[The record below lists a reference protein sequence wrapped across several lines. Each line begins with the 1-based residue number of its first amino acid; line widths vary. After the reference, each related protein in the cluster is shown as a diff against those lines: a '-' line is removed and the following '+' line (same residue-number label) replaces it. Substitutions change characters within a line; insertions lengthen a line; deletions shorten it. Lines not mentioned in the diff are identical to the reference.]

1 MENES
6 DSLRKELTD
15 VRRQL
20 TNCIAERDKY
30 NSSCRELRDHV
41 KRVEGERR
49 DAARARD
56 EAYHKIAGKIYTMVK
71 AFNFVLSKA
80 NRGIYT
86 AYTTADIEFRRHK
99 NLCCV
104 I

>member
-56 EAYHKIAGKIYTMVK
+56 EAYHKIAGK
-71 AFNFVLSKA
+71 NW
-80 NRGIYT
+80 GG
-86 AYTTADIEFRRHK
+86 
-99 NLCCV
+99 
-104 I
+104 